1 MSQISSTLQTPAVP
15 ALGNAR
21 RRLVPIAMIAFALVA
36 TALVAYQVRS
46 IPTNSSGAGA
56 AVDGW
61 EAGISMQAA
70 QSAITVAQGAQD
82 GYIPGLMAANAPT
95 DAVDGYLA
103 GLLAARASGDAVDGF
118 LPGLMAAHQLGPVD
132 DGWERGINLFQA
144 PRSTVQDGWEAGL
157 N

>member
-46 IPTNSSGAGA
+46 IPAPSSSGE

-61 EAGISMQAA
+61 EAGITLQAA
-70 QSAITVAQGAQD
+70 QSAMTVAQGAQD
-82 GYIPGLMAANAPT
+82 GTITGLLADRAPA

-103 GLLAARASGDAVDGF
+103 GLLAARNSGDAVDGY
-118 LPGLMAAHQLGPVD
+118 LPGLIAAQQIGPVD
-132 DGWERGINLFQA
+132 DGWERGIGLFPT
-144 PRSTVQDGWEAGL
+144 PRSMVQDGWEAGL

>member
-1 MSQISSTLQTPAVP
+1 MSQISSTLQTPVVP

-46 IPTNSSGAGA
+46 IPANSNSNA

-61 EAGISMQAA
+61 EAGITLQAA

-82 GYIPGLMAANAPT
+82 GYIPGVMANNAPA
-95 DAVDGYLA
+95 DAADGYLA
-103 GLLAARASGDAVDGF
+103 GLLAARESGDAVDGF
-118 LPGLMAAHQLGPVD
+118 LPGLMAAHELGPVD
-132 DGWERGINLFQA
+132 DGWERGINLFPT